1 MNVEFDELSYRV
13 IGCALEVHHS
23 LGPGLLESTYHS
35 AMRVALEH
43 RAIEYQSEVRVP
55 VVFEGISVGVARVTW
70 SSSRVSS
77 SSSRRSTRSTRFTL
91 PKCAHTSL
99 CQDSR

>member
-1 MNVEFDELSYRV
+1 
-13 IGCALEVHHS
+13 
-23 LGPGLLESTYHS
+23 
-35 AMRVALEH
+35 
-43 RAIEYQSEVRVP
+43 
-55 VVFEGISVGVARVTW
+55 VTW